1 MFSDKGKLS
10 HLKMVIFQVKAI
22 NQHLVDFSF
31 QIFDICRWTKN
42 IIQNVIHH
50 FQPISIHPSTWK
62 FNKYLKYL
70 WLLPKFLK
78 DLPIY
83 IFCTTWPWSL
93 LFFSQNIFISLISS
107 SISCETYR
115 SKSIL
120 RSFKEKRITKSLNS
134 EENEKWIIG

>member
-62 FNKYLKYL
+62 INKYLKCL

-93 LFFSQNIFISLISS
+93 LFSLKIFLFLWFRAQFHVRLIVLSLFYGHLRRRGLRNP
-107 SISCETYR
+107 SIA
-115 SKSIL
+115 KKMK
-120 RSFKEKRITKSLNS
+120 KE
-134 EENEKWIIG
+134 